1 MALVARPDLLASFFG
16 GPGFTLYHAWGPH
29 GRVPQSPHFH
39 DEYLICAQLRGHE
52 QCRVGG
58 RTLEFHAGD
67 VVLINP
73 HQVHTGNAEG
83 EEVEYVSLY
92 VDRDTVRR
100 FAAELG
106 APTDSPEFTLVRA
119 DQRRDLAEELLRLLL
134 LVREQTGG
142 PLYPLPSA
150 PPEDDVTLPNPDEG
164 APEAAPRLDLAG
176 LDLTVE
182 DALLRVLHR
191 AFEDFSN
198 LRQPRLRSSNRVG
211 HRKIAKAVAYIRDMG
226 EETDLGQVSLDDL
239 ADIAGLSKYH
249 FLRQFDRVVG
259 MTPGAYLRT
268 LRLCHAARMLRT
280 STKPILQ
287 IAQSVGFA
295 DHPSFSRAFARHM
308 GMTPSEYR
316 RLGPL

>member
-1 MALVARPDLLASFFG
+1 MAHVARPDLLASFFG

-39 DEYLICAQLRGHE
+39 DEYLICAQLSGHE
-52 QCRVGG
+52 RCRVGG

-73 HQVHTGNAEG
+73 QQVHTGNAEG

-100 FAAELG
+100 FAQDLG
-106 APTDSPEFTLVRA
+106 APTDSPEFTLIRA
-119 DQRRDLAEELLRLLL
+119 DQRRDLAQALLHLLL
-134 LVREQTGG
+134 LVRERSSA
-142 PLYPLPSA
+142 PLYPLPSS
-150 PPEDDVTLPNPDEG
+150 PSSDDISLPDSS
-164 APEAAPRLDLAG
+164 AAPATPAPRVPPDV
-176 LDLTVE
+176 TVE
-182 DALLRVLHR
+182 DALQHVLQR

-198 LRQPRLRSSNRVG
+198 LRQPRLRASNRIG
-211 HRKIAKAVAYIRDMG
+211 HRKIARAVAYIRDL
-226 EETDLGQVSLDDL
+226 EADQELAQVCLDEL
-239 ADIAGLSKYH
+239 AEVAGLSKYH

-259 MTPGAYLRT
+259 MTPGAYLRM

-280 STKPILQ
+280 SHKPILQ

-308 GMTPSEYR
+308 GMSPSEYR